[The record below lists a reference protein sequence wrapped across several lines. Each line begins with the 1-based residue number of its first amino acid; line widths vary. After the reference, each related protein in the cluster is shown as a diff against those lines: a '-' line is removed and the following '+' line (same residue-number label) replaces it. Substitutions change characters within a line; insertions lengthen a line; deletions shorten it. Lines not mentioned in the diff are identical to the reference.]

1 MEGYAVVTSE
11 EQTVGHVVGES
22 DDNLIVE
29 HGTLR
34 KHKRPLPRALVE
46 IDDDAK
52 IVRTTVSKQIFED
65 APECR
70 DDVDLRAVADHYGLA
85 GGDEAPPTLGYGEE
99 LPSDPARTA
108 DDDRISAGLPTA
120 DQERAEMLREETNP
134 RHAQDA
140 PASPG
145 LLGGDR
151 YRDAP

>member
-1 MEGYAVVTSE
+1 MEGYEVITSE
-11 EQTVGHVVGES
+11 DQTVGHVVGES
-22 DDNLIVE
+22 GDNLIVE

-52 IVRTTVSKQIFED
+52 IVRTTVSKQILED
-65 APECR
+65 APECG
-70 DDVDLRAVADHYGLA
+70 DEVDTQAVFAHYGLA
-85 GGDEAPPTLGYGEE
+85 GGDAAPPTLGYGEE
-99 LPSDPARTA
+99 VASDPAGTA
-108 DDDRISAGLPTA
+108 DDERIAAGMPTA
-120 DQERAEMLREETNP
+120 DEERAEMQRELTNP